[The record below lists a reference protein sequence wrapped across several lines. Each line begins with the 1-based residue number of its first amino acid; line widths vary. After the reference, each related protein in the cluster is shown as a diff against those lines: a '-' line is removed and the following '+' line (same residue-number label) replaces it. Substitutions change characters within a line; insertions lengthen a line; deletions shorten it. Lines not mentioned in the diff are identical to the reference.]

1 MTVKNKKT
9 LISGD
14 SMLIFSVGL
23 AIIYWLIESVI
34 HLFVSS
40 DVNFLQQLL
49 GTDIYNTYTRI
60 IILCLFV
67 IFGSHVQYTI
77 NKKREAENALR
88 ESEEKYRKILE
99 SIEEGYYEVD
109 PDGRFTFFN
118 DSVCRILGVSKEE
131 LLGRNSQ
138 AYMDEPNARKLE
150 RTFHKVADTG
160 KPFTAF
166 DCEYIIKDGTKR
178 IIETSVSLIS
188 DVKGRTLG
196 FRGVARDITAKK
208 DMEKELLEYHRKLQD
223 SRSAAILGLAKL
235 AEYRDRE
242 TGSHLER
249 IREYAKIIARE
260 LSQKP
265 EYRGYIDENYI
276 EDIYNSAILHD
287 IGKVAISD
295 AILLKPEKLTPE
307 EFETMKHHTTMGGQA
322 LEVIE
327 SRTQG
332 QSFLTIGKEIA
343 FNHHERWDGTGYPRG
358 LAGRQIPLSARI
370 VALADVY
377 DALVSRRSYKEAMR
391 HEDVQEQIVMGRGT
405 QFDPDVVDAFLARIE
420 DFRAVHN
427 RLGDA

>member
-1 MTVKNKKT
+1 MTDKNKKL

-14 SMLIFSVGL
+14 YMLLFGIGL

-40 DVNFLQQLL
+40 DINFLQQLL
-49 GTDIYNTYTRI
+49 GTSIYNTYTRI

-77 NKKREAENALR
+77 NKRREAETALQ

-109 PDGRFTFFN
+109 TEGKFVFFN

-131 LLGRNSQ
+131 LLGRDSSS
-138 AYMDEPNARKLE
+138 YMDEDNQRKLAE
-150 RTFHKVADTG
+150 TFNEVADTG

-166 DCEYIIKDGTKR
+166 DCEYIINDGTRR
-178 IIETSVSLIS
+178 IIETSVSLIN
-188 DVKGRTLG
+188 DYKGNMLG
-196 FRGVARDITAKK
+196 FRGVARDITEKK
-208 DMEKELLEYHRKLQD
+208 DMERELLEYHKKLQA

-235 AEYRDRE
+235 AEYRDYR

-249 IREYAKIIARE
+249 IREYAKVIAQE
-260 LSQKP
+260 LSKNP
-265 EYRGYIDENYI
+265 EYADYIDAEYI

-295 AILLKPEKLTPE
+295 AILLKPGELTE
-307 EFETMKHHTTMGGQA
+307 TEFEVMKRHTTLGGQA

-343 FNHHERWDGTGYPRG
+343 YHHHERWDGSGYPKG
-358 LAGRQIPLSARI
+358 LVGQAIPLSARI
-370 VALADVY
+370 VTLADVY
-377 DALVSRRSYKEAMR
+377 DALVSERSYKKAMEHDAVLEHIR
-391 HEDVQEQIVMGRGT
+391 EGRGT
-405 QFDPDVVDAFLARIE
+405 QFDPDVVDAFLARMDEIKE
-420 DFRAVHN
+420 IHH
-427 RLGDA
+427 RLKDV

>member
-1 MTVKNKKT
+1 ML
-9 LISGD
+9 LIG
-14 SMLIFSVGL
+14 VGL

-49 GTDIYNTYTRI
+49 GTNIYNTYTRI
-60 IILCLFV
+60 VILCLFV
-67 IFGSHVQYTI
+67 IFGSHVQFTI
-77 NKKREAENALR
+77 NKRKEAENALR

-109 PDGRFTFFN
+109 TEGKFTFFN
-118 DSVCRILGVSKEE
+118 DSVCRIFGVSKEE

-138 AYMDEPNARKLE
+138 TYMDEDNARKLE
-150 RTFHKVADTG
+150 KTFNKVADTG

-166 DCEYIIKDGTKR
+166 DCEYIIQDGTKR

-188 DVKGRTLG
+188 DVKGNMLG
-196 FRGVARDITAKK
+196 FRGVARDITEKK

-235 AEYRDRE
+235 AEYRDKE

-249 IREYAKIIARE
+249 IREYAKVIARE
-260 LSQKP
+260 LSKKP
-265 EYRGYIDENYI
+265 AYQGYIDEEYI

-295 AILLKPEKLTPE
+295 AILLKPEKLTKE
-307 EFETMKHHTTMGGQA
+307 EFEIMKHHTTMGGQA

-327 SRTQG
+327 SRTKG

-343 FNHHERWDGTGYPRG
+343 YYHHERWDGKGYPKG
-358 LAGRQIPLSARI
+358 LSGKGIPLSARI

-377 DALVSRRSYKEAMR
+377 DALVSKRSYKEAIA
-391 HEDVQEQIVMGRGT
+391 HDIVQEKILNGRET
-405 QFDPDVVDAFLARIE
+405 QFDPDVVDAFLARID
-420 DFRAVHN
+420 DFKTIHQ
-427 RLGDA
+427 RLKDV